1 MEREPFNILLAEN
14 NAGDVDL
21 MIELFDAIETRC
33 RVHVVR
39 DGVEALAFLRQEGR
53 HTEAPRID
61 LILLDLNLPRMS
73 GREVLAHIKAD
84 ERLKTI
90 PVVVLTTSEDTQDI
104 ARAYSQHANCYI
116 TKPVDLEQFLRV
128 IQSIENFWLTLVRL
142 PSNGAGSVR

>member
-61 LILLDLNLPRMS
+61 LILLDLNLPKKD
-73 GREVLAHIKAD
+73 GREVLSQIKQDGKLKLTPVLVLTSSQSSAD
-84 ERLKTI
+84 MRICYSLHANGYIAKPADYCQFVDTIKNIELFWLKT
-90 PVVVLTTSEDTQDI
+90 
-104 ARAYSQHANCYI
+104 
-116 TKPVDLEQFLRV
+116 
-128 IQSIENFWLTLVRL
+128 VRL
-142 PSNGAGSVR
+142 PWR